1 MRARVSKSF
10 KLALGVRARANAGG
24 TMILGGKGWMAVIV
38 LALGLAGCAGSNAAS
53 HWRTGQGGKD
63 LTKVTNYLKAANQWL
78 STGQMQ
84 SAEGAGI
91 LLGGL
96 ADTAKGQ
103 PSPED
108 TAGYKTVMAD
118 LQSYGE
124 ALATMGYTNSLTGM
138 QAALDKATSAI
149 NAHRADSWDTG
160 LYKAML
166 VKVPAGM

>member
-1 MRARVSKSF
+1 MRYAALIL
-10 KLALGVRARANAGG
+10 LALA
-24 TMILGGKGWMAVIV
+24 M
-38 LALGLAGCAGSNAAS
+38 AGCSGSNASAT
-53 HWRTGQGGKD
+53 WRAGQGGKD
-63 LTKVTNYLKAANQWL
+63 LTKVTNYLKAANQRL

-84 SAEGAGI
+84 AAEGAGI
-91 LLGGL
+91 FLTGL
-96 ADTAKGQ
+96 ADTARGQ

-124 ALATMGYTNSLTGM
+124 ALSTMGYTNSLTAM
-138 QAALDKATSAI
+138 QTALETATSAI
-149 NAHRADSWDTG
+149 NKHRADSWDTG